1 MTVELA
7 MAVALIVLGMVQL
20 VLTAAE
26 YRRVHGLVYANT
38 ARDKP
43 SGVAESRLLGRL
55 ARAQNNLM
63 ETAPYFI
70 GLALIISVAHL
81 STPVT
86 QLAAIAFV
94 ALRIVYLPLYA
105 LGIPNLRGLIW
116 TISFIAL
123 GVMAYQAVVSI
134 HWLDYLKPAL
144 ALAGAR

>member
-20 VLTAAE
+20 VLTAFE
-26 YRRVHGLVYANT
+26 YRRVHGVVYANT

-43 SGVAESRLLGRL
+43 SDKPESNLLGRL
-55 ARAQNNLM
+55 TRAQSNIM

-70 GLALIISVAHL
+70 GLALIITVAHL

-94 ALRIVYLPLYA
+94 GLRIIYLPLYA

-116 TISFIAL
+116 TISFLAL
-123 GVMAYQAVVSI
+123 AVMAYAVAAQI
-134 HWLDYLKPAL
+134 DWMGAIKPAL
-144 ALAGAR
+144 ALIGRG